1 MSQKIENMIT
11 QEEGYYF
18 ITSRSHPHSS
28 EDFSYINEVIYVQS
42 SHRAYTFLRGYMED
56 IDDPA
61 VNEYDYSVD
70 ITKAINPLVADL
82 FDIETME
89 ELRELDVKQVKKAV
103 QKHRRSEPIIT
114 ESDLL
119 EVGERQE
126 DIDKH
131 KMGEDVDSVISVDK
145 DSNEN

>member
-42 SHRAYTFLRGYMED
+42 SHRAYTFLKGYMKD

-82 FDIETME
+82 FGIETME
-89 ELRELDVKQVKKAV
+89 ELRELDINEVKKAV
-103 QKHRRSEPIIT
+103 QKHRRSESIIT

-119 EVGERQE
+119 EVGERQK
-126 DIDKH
+126 DIDEH
-131 KMGEDVDSVISVDK
+131 NMGEDVDNVVSVDK

>member
-1 MSQKIENMIT
+1 MTQKIDNMVS

-18 ITSRSHPHSS
+18 ITSRGHPHSN
-28 EDFSYINEVIYVQS
+28 ENFSYINKVIYVQS
-42 SHRAYTFLRGYMED
+42 SHQAYTFIKGYMED
-56 IDDPA
+56 VNDPA
-61 VNEYDYSVD
+61 VNEFDYSVD
-70 ITKAINPLVADL
+70 ITKAINTLVADL

-89 ELRELDVKQVKKAV
+89 ELRALDIEEVKKAV

-126 DIDKH
+126 KIDKH
-131 KMGEDVDSVISVDK
+131 EMGEDVDGVISVDK
-145 DSNEN
+145 ESDEK